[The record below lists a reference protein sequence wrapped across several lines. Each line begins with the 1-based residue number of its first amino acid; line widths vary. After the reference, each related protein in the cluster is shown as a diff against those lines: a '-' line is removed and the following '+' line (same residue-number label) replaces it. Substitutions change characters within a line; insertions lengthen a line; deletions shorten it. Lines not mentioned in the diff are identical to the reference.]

1 MIRVFRLWVYFLDYH
16 IQKGKAMGAL
26 SEAITKQIIGETDG
40 NAQLEKKAMDSWVQ
54 NKEQDLR
61 DRFKDSVQDISAI
74 RRKAVELK
82 EDQDVIDV
90 WTSMIAAYGRRV
102 AQI

>member
-26 SEAITKQIIGETDG
+26 TEAITKQIIGESDG
-40 NAQLEKKAMDSWVQ
+40 NAQLEKKAMDSWVESKQ
-54 NKEQDLR
+54 QDLR
-61 DRFKDSVQDISAI
+61 DRFQSSVSDIAAL
-74 RRKAVELK
+74 RRKAIEAK

-90 WTSMIAAYGRRV
+90 WTSMLAAYGRRI
-102 AQI
+102 QQG